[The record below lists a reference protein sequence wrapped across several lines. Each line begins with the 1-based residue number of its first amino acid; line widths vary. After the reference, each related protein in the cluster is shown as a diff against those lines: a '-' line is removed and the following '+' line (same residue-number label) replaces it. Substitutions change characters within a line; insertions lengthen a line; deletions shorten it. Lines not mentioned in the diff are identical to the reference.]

1 MDTTHLHIKNMC
13 CDRCVEVIM
22 KLLKAT
28 KYKVISLT
36 LGELVLKGK
45 ISSQDRY
52 NIEQRLKDKGFSFT
66 ETYNEKMVS
75 QVKALLLQYRD
86 KLSVNDKPGKLS
98 AFISGG
104 MQMSFSHISRIFSQ
118 LEGVTIEKYLLLLRM
133 ERAKELLIQTELS
146 ASEISDRLG
155 YGSPQS
161 FTTQF
166 GKETGKTPGE
176 YRLNPAPARMHLD
189 KLVYQDIKQKRHVGK
204 QLAK

>member
-13 CDRCVEVIM
+13 CDRCVEVII

-52 NIEQRLKDKGFSFT
+52 NIEQRLKEKGFSFT
-66 ETYNEKMVS
+66 ETYNEKKVS
-75 QVKALLLQYRD
+75 QVKAILLRYWDR
-86 KLSVNDKPGKLS
+86 LSANDKPGKLS
-98 AFISGG
+98 AYVSDG
-104 MQMSFSHISRIFSQ
+104 MQMSFSHLSRIFSQ
-118 LEGVTIEKYLLLLRM
+118 LEGITIEKYLLLLRM
-133 ERAKELLIQTELS
+133 ERAKELLIHTELS
-146 ASEISDRLG
+146 ASEIGDRLG
-155 YGSPQS
+155 YSSPQS
-161 FTTQF
+161 FITQF

-189 KLVYQDIKQKRHVGK
+189 KLVYQDIKLKRRVSK

>member
-52 NIEQRLKDKGFSFT
+52 NIEQRLKEKGFSFT

-86 KLSVNDKPGKLS
+86 KLSVNDKSGKLS
-98 AFISGG
+98 AFISRG

-146 ASEISDRLG
+146 ASEIGDRLG
-155 YGSPQS
+155 YSSPQS

-176 YRLNPAPARMHLD
+176 YRLNPAPARMYLD
-189 KLVYQDIKQKRHVGK
+189 KLAYQDIKQKRRVSK
-204 QLAK
+204 QLQK

>member
-1 MDTTHLHIKNMC
+1 MDTTHLHIKSMC

-86 KLSVNDKPGKLS
+86 KLSVSDKPGKLS

-104 MQMSFSHISRIFSQ
+104 MQMSFSHISKIFSQ
-118 LEGVTIEKYLLLLRM
+118 LEGITIEKYLLLLRM

-146 ASEISDRLG
+146 ASEIGDRLG
-155 YGSPQS
+155 YSSPQS
-161 FTTQF
+161 FITQF

-189 KLVYQDIKQKRHVGK
+189 KIVYQDIKQKRRVGK

>member
-52 NIEQRLKDKGFSFT
+52 NIEQRLKNKGFSFT

-86 KLSVNDKPGKLS
+86 KLSVSDKPGKLS
-98 AFISGG
+98 AFISDG
-104 MQMSFSHISRIFSQ
+104 MQMSFSHISRFFSQ

-146 ASEISDRLG
+146 ASEIGDRLG
-155 YGSPQS
+155 YSSPQS

-189 KLVYQDIKQKRHVGK
+189 KLVYQDIKQKRRVGK
-204 QLAK
+204 QLVK

>member
-98 AFISGG
+98 AFISDG
-104 MQMSFSHISRIFSQ
+104 MQTSFSHISRIFSQ
-118 LEGVTIEKYLLLLRM
+118 LEGVTIERYLLLLRM

-146 ASEISDRLG
+146 ASEIGDRLG
-155 YGSPQS
+155 YSSPQS

-176 YRLNPAPARMHLD
+176 YRLNPAPARIHLD
-189 KLVYQDIKQKRHVGK
+189 KLLYQDIKQKRRVSK

>member
-52 NIEQRLKDKGFSFT
+52 NIEQKLKDKGFSFT

-86 KLSVNDKPGKLS
+86 KLSVKDKPRKLS

-146 ASEISDRLG
+146 ASEIGDRLG
-155 YGSPQS
+155 YSSPQS

-176 YRLNPAPARMHLD
+176 YRLNPAPARIHLD
-189 KLVYQDIKQKRHVGK
+189 KLVYQDIKQKRRVSK

>member
-75 QVKALLLQYRD
+75 HVKALLLQYRD

-118 LEGVTIEKYLLLLRM
+118 LEGVTIEQYLLLLRM
-133 ERAKELLIQTELS
+133 ESAKELLIQTELS
-146 ASEISDRLG
+146 ASEIGDRLG
-155 YGSPQS
+155 YSSPQS
-161 FTTQF
+161 FITQF

-189 KLVYQDIKQKRHVGK
+189 KLVYQDIKQKRRVSK

>member
-1 MDTTHLHIKNMC
+1 MC

-45 ISSQDRY
+45 FSSQDRY
-52 NIEQRLKDKGFSFT
+52 NIEQRLKNKGFSFT

-86 KLSVNDKPGKLS
+86 KLSVSDKPGKLS
-98 AFISGG
+98 AFISDG
-104 MQMSFSHISRIFSQ
+104 MQMSFSHISRFFSQ

-146 ASEISDRLG
+146 ASEIGDRLG
-155 YGSPQS
+155 YSSPQS

-189 KLVYQDIKQKRHVGK
+189 KLVYQDIKQKRRVGK
-204 QLAK
+204 QLVK

>member
-1 MDTTHLHIKNMC
+1 MC
-13 CDRCVEVIM
+13 CERCVEIIM
-22 KLLKAT
+22 RLLKAT

-45 ISSQDRY
+45 ITNLDRY
-52 NIEQRLKDKGFSFT
+52 DIEQRIKDKGFSFT
-66 ETYNEKMVS
+66 ETYNEKLVS

-86 KLSVNDKPGKLS
+86 ELSLNDKPGKLS
-98 AFISGG
+98 AFITGG

-118 LEGVTIEKYLLLLRM
+118 LEGITIEKYLLLLRM
-133 ERAKELLIQTELS
+133 ESAKELLIQTELS
-146 ASEISDRLG
+146 ATEISDRLG
-155 YGSPQS
+155 YISPQS

-176 YRLNPAPARMHLD
+176 YRLNPAPERKYLD
-189 KLVYQDIKQKRHVGK
+189 KLTYQNIKQKRHLGK

>member
-1 MDTTHLHIKNMC
+1 MDTTHLHIKSMC

-86 KLSVNDKPGKLS
+86 KLSVNDKSGKLS

-118 LEGVTIEKYLLLLRM
+118 LEGITIEKYLLLLRM

-146 ASEISDRLG
+146 ASEIGDRLG
-155 YGSPQS
+155 YSSPQS

-189 KLVYQDIKQKRHVGK
+189 KMVYQDIKQKRRVGK

>member
-86 KLSVNDKPGKLS
+86 KLCVNDEPGKLS

-146 ASEISDRLG
+146 ASEIGDRLG
-155 YGSPQS
+155 YSSPQS

-176 YRLNPAPARMHLD
+176 YRLDPAPARIHLD
-189 KLVYQDIKQKRHVGK
+189 KLVYQDIKQKRRVDK
-204 QLAK
+204 QFQK

>member
-52 NIEQRLKDKGFSFT
+52 YIEQRLIDRGFSVT

-75 QVKALLLQYRD
+75 KVKALLLQYRD
-86 KLSVNDKPGKLS
+86 KLSVNDKSGKLS
-98 AFISGG
+98 AFISDG

-146 ASEISDRLG
+146 ASEIGDRLG
-155 YGSPQS
+155 YSSPQS

-166 GKETGKTPGE
+166 GKETGKTPVE

-189 KLVYQDIKQKRHVGK
+189 KMVYQDIKQKRRVGK

>member
-86 KLSVNDKPGKLS
+86 KLSVNDKSGKLS

-118 LEGVTIEKYLLLLRM
+118 LEGITIEKYLLLLRM

-146 ASEISDRLG
+146 ASEIGDRLG
-155 YGSPQS
+155 YSSPQS

-189 KLVYQDIKQKRHVGK
+189 KMVYQDIKQKRRVGK

>member
-13 CDRCVEVIM
+13 CERCVEVIM

-28 KYKVISLT
+28 KYKIISIT

-52 NIEQRLKDKGFSFT
+52 NIEQRLKDKGFSLT
-66 ETYNEKMVS
+66 ETYNEKLVS

-86 KLSVNDKPGKLS
+86 ELSLNDRPGKLS
-98 AFISGG
+98 AFITGG

-118 LEGVTIEKYLLLLRM
+118 LEGITIEKYLLLLRM

-146 ASEISDRLG
+146 ASEIGDRLG
-155 YGSPQS
+155 YSSPQS

-166 GKETGKTPGE
+166 GKETGKTPGG
-176 YRLNPAPARMHLD
+176 YRLNPAPDRMHLD
-189 KLVYQDIKQKRHVGK
+189 KLAYQDIKQKRRLDK
-204 QLAK
+204 QAAK

>member
-1 MDTTHLHIKNMC
+1 MC

-52 NIEQRLKDKGFSFT
+52 NIEQRLKNKGFSFT

-86 KLSVNDKPGKLS
+86 KLSVSDKPGKLS
-98 AFISGG
+98 AFISDG
-104 MQMSFSHISRIFSQ
+104 MQMSFSHISRFFSQ

-146 ASEISDRLG
+146 ASEIGDRLG
-155 YGSPQS
+155 YSSPQS

-189 KLVYQDIKQKRHVGK
+189 KLVYQDIKQKRRVGK
-204 QLAK
+204 QLVK

>member
-1 MDTTHLHIKNMC
+1 
-13 CDRCVEVIM
+13 M

-86 KLSVNDKPGKLS
+86 KLSVNDKSGKLS

-118 LEGVTIEKYLLLLRM
+118 LEGITIEKYLLLLRM

-146 ASEISDRLG
+146 ASEIGDRLG
-155 YGSPQS
+155 YSSPQS

-189 KLVYQDIKQKRHVGK
+189 KMVYQDIKQKRRVGK

>member
-45 ISSQDRY
+45 ISNQDRY

-86 KLSVNDKPGKLS
+86 KLCVNDEPGKLS

-146 ASEISDRLG
+146 ASEIGDRLG
-155 YGSPQS
+155 YSSPQS

-176 YRLNPAPARMHLD
+176 YRLDPAPARIHLD
-189 KLVYQDIKQKRHVGK
+189 KLVYQDIKQKRRVDK
-204 QLAK
+204 QFQK

>member
-1 MDTTHLHIKNMC
+1 MHIKNMC

-86 KLSVNDKPGKLS
+86 KLSVSDKPGKLS
-98 AFISGG
+98 AFISDG
-104 MQMSFSHISRIFSQ
+104 MQMSFSHISRFFSQ

-146 ASEISDRLG
+146 ASEIGDRLG
-155 YGSPQS
+155 YSSPQS

-176 YRLNPAPARMHLD
+176 YRLDPAPARIHLD
-189 KLVYQDIKQKRHVGK
+189 KLVYQDIKQKRRVDK
-204 QLAK
+204 QFQK

>member
-118 LEGVTIEKYLLLLRM
+118 LEGITIEKYLLLLRM

-146 ASEISDRLG
+146 ASEIGDRLG
-155 YGSPQS
+155 YSSPQS

-189 KLVYQDIKQKRHVGK
+189 KLVYQDIKQKRRVSK

>member
-75 QVKALLLQYRD
+75 QVKAFLLQYRD

-146 ASEISDRLG
+146 ASEIGDRLG
-155 YGSPQS
+155 YSSPQS

-189 KLVYQDIKQKRHVGK
+189 KLVYQDIKQKRRVSK

>member
-45 ISSQDRY
+45 ISNQDRY

-86 KLSVNDKPGKLS
+86 KLCVNDEPGKLS

-104 MQMSFSHISRIFSQ
+104 MQISFSHISRIFSQ

-146 ASEISDRLG
+146 ASEIGDRLG
-155 YGSPQS
+155 YSSPQS

-176 YRLNPAPARMHLD
+176 YRLDPAPARIHLD
-189 KLVYQDIKQKRHVGK
+189 KLVYQDIKQKRRVDK
-204 QLAK
+204 QFQK

>member
-52 NIEQRLKDKGFSFT
+52 NIEQRLKEKGFSFT

-75 QVKALLLQYRD
+75 QVKALLVQYRD
-86 KLSVNDKPGKLS
+86 KLSVNDKSGKLS
-98 AFISGG
+98 AFISRG

-118 LEGVTIEKYLLLLRM
+118 LEGITIEKYLLLLRM

-146 ASEISDRLG
+146 ASEIGDRLG
-155 YGSPQS
+155 YSSPQS

-176 YRLNPAPARMHLD
+176 YRLNPAPARIHLD
-189 KLVYQDIKQKRHVGK
+189 KLAYQDIKQKRRVSK
-204 QLAK
+204 QLQK

>member
-86 KLSVNDKPGKLS
+86 KLSVNDKSGKLS

-118 LEGVTIEKYLLLLRM
+118 LEGITIEKYLLLLRM

-146 ASEISDRLG
+146 ASEIGDRLG
-155 YGSPQS
+155 YSSPQS
-161 FTTQF
+161 FITQF

-189 KLVYQDIKQKRHVGK
+189 KMVYQDIKQKRRVGK